1 MKITKANQYKLIS
14 GLIVFGIILR
24 LIPHPANFTP
34 IGAIGLFA
42 GSFLTLKR
50 FWLVPIIGLLL
61 SDLYLGF
68 YNVASML
75 CVYFSFIIS
84 AFIGKILLS
93 HKNTPNRVGLAA
105 VVSAIQFFIISN
117 FGVWL
122 SGTIYSFDIEGLI
135 QCYVMAIPFFG
146 NTLVSELFYS
156 FVLFGSY
163 YVLTVLM
170 KRRYILSGKDSK

>member
-1 MKITKANQYKLIS
+1 
-14 GLIVFGIILR
+14 
-24 LIPHPANFTP
+24 
-34 IGAIGLFA
+34 
-42 GSFLTLKR
+42 
-50 FWLVPIIGLLL
+50 
-61 SDLYLGF
+61 
-68 YNVASML
+68 ML

>member
-1 MKITKANQYKLIS
+1 MKITKANQYILIS

-105 VVSAIQFFIISN
+105 VVSAMQFFIISN
-117 FGVWL
+117 F
-122 SGTIYSFDIEGLI
+122 SFFHEWQL
-135 QCYVMAIPFFG
+135 YR
-146 NTLVSELFYS
+146 LH
-156 FVLFGSY
+156 
-163 YVLTVLM
+163 
-170 KRRYILSGKDSK
+170 